1 MIMDKLAFLLPEIT
15 LIVLSLGLLTNSM
28 VTYNGKRMVNKT
40 MLIAGAILSV
50 LFILKTQ
57 DGLYLNATFENNP
70 TTKIIKFLLI
80 SGSLFSLL
88 LISNAKTDQ
97 LKKYFDEYCFLLVLS
112 LVGGMCVISSREFFS
127 LILSVEL
134 LSIPLYIISGMGP
147 HPSKSIEAATKLFLF
162 GTLSTVCLIFSAVLF
177 YSFSGSTYFIDIN
190 WASTDYLITLASIF
204 LVITI
209 SFKCA
214 LYPFHFWVADT
225 YESAPINMLP
235 FLSTIPK
242 IAIIGFL
249 LFFFENLTLDLGNK
263 VIIVVL
269 FVSLVSIIF
278 GSILTIRQD
287 NLLRLLAYSGIPHVG
302 IMLIGIMVP
311 NNISSDFLV
320 LYFTFYIF
328 ANVGLYVCLNSLPKA
343 NENYGLDK
351 LNSLYKNSPLLAIS
365 ISCFLL
371 SLAGAPLLGGFWGKF
386 NIALIS
392 YKVYGLFLPSLILIS
407 ALISF
412 YYYLRIIKA
421 IFGDKRPSQSENIN
435 FSIVN
440 KIIIVICVFITVLLG
455 VHPNILAVLI

>member
-1 MIMDKLAFLLPEIT
+1 MIIDKLAFLLPEIT

-28 VTYNGKRMVNKT
+28 TTYNGKRIVNKA
-40 MLIAGAILSV
+40 MLIAGTILSV
-50 LFILKTQ
+50 LFIFKTQ

-70 TTKIIKFLLI
+70 TTKMIKFLLV

-190 WASTDYLITLASIF
+190 WASTDYIIILASIF

-249 LFFFENLTLDLGNK
+249 LFFFDNLTLDLGNK
-263 VIIVVL
+263 VIMVVL

-311 NNISSDFLV
+311 NNISADFLV

-343 NENYGLDK
+343 NENYSLDK
-351 LNSLYKNSPLLAIS
+351 
-365 ISCFLL
+365 
-371 SLAGAPLLGGFWGKF
+371 
-386 NIALIS
+386 
-392 YKVYGLFLPSLILIS
+392 
-407 ALISF
+407 
-412 YYYLRIIKA
+412 
-421 IFGDKRPSQSENIN
+421 
-435 FSIVN
+435 
-440 KIIIVICVFITVLLG
+440 
-455 VHPNILAVLI
+455 